1 MAIRKFSWRRQFI
14 FYLGL
19 GITVLWGIYAMARPV
34 DEVVLSIGESY
45 EQVRRQSRSTL
56 PAIEPNANWG
66 GSVSRPTRLRFVD
79 PPIWFCHA
87 CGEVPGGKV
96 RQQRQCR
103 FRFAISPSGDTTP

>member
-66 GSVSRPTRLRFVD
+66 GLCEPPHSITLRR

-87 CGEVPGGKV
+87 CGEVPGGTV